1 MYEYLTEDAGERVR
15 RRVLGFGAGEL
26 ERPVELATVVQEV
39 RATRDCFGME
49 VGIGRDLRGFCKKVL
64 GPVKAAGRV
73 GREPRSQQSASPRL
87 VVRRQPSGALERR
100 GFGGDAAPLSRDSR
114 CLLQRSRHLLVRSL
128 GRGGEMPR
136 TPIRR
141 ARSAPQ
147 SLVGAAPLRRR
158 RRLVKGRPRQR
169 VRQLETAPSR
179 QEAGPLGLR
188 KRLVRFPLRLERGP
202 QRLLLARIARGDRK
216 STRLNSSH
224 VAISYAVF
232 CLKKK

>member
-141 ARSAPQ
+141 ARPPQAP
-147 SLVGAAPLRRR
+147 
-158 RRLVKGRPRQR
+158 RPFSPPTRAR
-169 VRQLETAPSR
+169 PTAPPARPDRSR
-179 QEAGPLGLR
+179 RPAAATRAVRAPTAGMT
-188 KRLVRFPLRLERGP
+188 
-202 QRLLLARIARGDRK
+202 A
-216 STRLNSSH
+216 
-224 VAISYAVF
+224 
-232 CLKKK
+232 